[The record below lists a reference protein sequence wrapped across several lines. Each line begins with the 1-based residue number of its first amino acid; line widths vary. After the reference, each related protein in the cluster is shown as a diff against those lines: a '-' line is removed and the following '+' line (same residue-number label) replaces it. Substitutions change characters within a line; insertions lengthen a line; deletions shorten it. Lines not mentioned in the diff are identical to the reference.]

1 MKPRAVLRGAP
12 GKQGRDY
19 FPWSIVGLIVVSLL
33 TGRRGMLAALHLG
46 RGPNKRRR
54 LALGFTKRVTPRA
67 LFLGG

>member
-1 MKPRAVLRGAP
+1 MV
-12 GKQGRDY
+12 
-19 FPWSIVGLIVVSLL
+19 VGLIVVSLL

-46 RGPNKRRR
+46 RGPNKRQR